1 MTKITT
7 IIRYSILLLSMAGES
22 FAQAPAITI
31 ASEFGVFT
39 GSGIITNSGTTTVKG
54 AVGTHSGSITGSSI
68 SYSGQSHINDQT
80 SVDAQMEINNI
91 LSSFSASGG
100 TCQTLSTTF
109 GNGASLNPGNYCLG
123 TAGVLTGDLTL
134 NGGGDASSIFV
145 FNIGGE
151 LTATDANIILTGSA
165 SWNNVY
171 FIING
176 AFNLNQN
183 TTPTTSIFRGTAITS
198 GVISLSSGSMVQ
210 GRLLSG
216 AGAINL
222 QGNTIYAAETPLPV
236 TLTSFT
242 AKKGETQTTVLNWT
256 TTAET
261 NSDRFEIQRS
271 NNGKLW
277 NQLATVSAKGE
288 STTLTSYQYTDAK
301 PENGTNLYRLK
312 MIDKDETFAYSR
324 IQSAEFK
331 MLSKTV
337 LFPNP
342 MVDLLTLSVDDIS
355 LIQRIQISNIL
366 GASVYDISKV
376 SSDLSANLNVRNLPA
391 GMYIVR
397 VTNNMGSVASTKI
410 VKQ

>member
-1 MTKITT
+1 MTKTTT
-7 IIRYSILLLSMAGES
+7 IIRCAVLILCTAGKI
-22 FAQAPAITI
+22 FAQAPAIPI

-39 GSGIITNSGTTTVKG
+39 GSGAITNSGTTTVKG
-54 AVGTHSGSITGSSI
+54 SVGTHTGSITGSSI

-80 SVDAQMEINNI
+80 SINAESEITNV
-91 LSSFSASGG
+91 LASFSASGG
-100 TCQTLSTTF
+100 TCQTLATTF
-109 GNGASLNPGNYCLG
+109 GNGATLTPGNYCLG
-123 TAGVLTGDLTL
+123 TAGVLTGNLTL
-134 NGGGDASSIFV
+134 NGGGDPSSIFV

-171 FIING
+171 FIVNG
-176 AFNLNQN
+176 AFNLNQI
-183 TTPTTSIFRGTAITS
+183 TSPTTSIFRGTAITS
-198 GVISLSSGSMVQ
+198 GVISLSSGSVVQ

-222 QGNTIYAAETPLPV
+222 QGNTIYASETPLPV

-242 AKKGETQTTVLNWT
+242 AKKGELQTTLLKWT

-271 NNGKLW
+271 NNGKVW
-277 NQLATVSAKGE
+277 NPIATIFAKGE
-288 STTLTSYQYTDAK
+288 STTLSSYQYSDTK

-324 IQSAEFK
+324 IQSTEFK
-331 MLSKTV
+331 MLAKTV
-337 LFPNP
+337 LYPNP
-342 MVDLLTLSVDDIS
+342 AIDYLTLHVDDIS
-355 LIQRIQISNIL
+355 MIQRIQISNIL
-366 GASVYDISKV
+366 GVNVYDISKAA
-376 SSDLSANLNVRNLPA
+376 SNLSDKVDVKNFPS

-397 VTNNMGSVASTKI
+397 ITNNTGNIAATKI
-410 VKQ
+410 IKQ

>member
-1 MTKITT
+1 MTKTT
-7 IIRYSILLLSMAGES
+7 TLLRCAALILCMAGKIS
-22 FAQAPAITI
+22 AQAPAIPV

-39 GSGIITNSGTTTVKG
+39 GSGAITNSGATTVKG
-54 AVGTHSGSITGSSI
+54 ALGTRTGSITGSAI

-80 SVDAQMEINNI
+80 SINAETEITNV
-91 LSSFSASGG
+91 LASFSASGG
-100 TCQTLSTTF
+100 TCQTLGATF
-109 GNGASLNPGNYCLG
+109 GNGATLTAGNYCLG

-134 NGGGDASSIFV
+134 DGGGDASSIFV

-165 SWNNVY
+165 TWNNVY
-171 FIING
+171 FIVNG

-183 TTPTTSIFRGTAITS
+183 TSPATSIFRGTAITS
-198 GVISLSSGSMVQ
+198 GVISLSSGSRVQ

-242 AKKGETQTTVLNWT
+242 AKKGELQTTLLKWT

-271 NNGKLW
+271 NNGKVW
-277 NQLATVSAKGE
+277 NPITTILAKGE
-288 STTLTSYQYTDAK
+288 STSLSSYQYSDTK

-324 IQSAEFK
+324 IESTEFK
-331 MLSKTV
+331 MLAKTV
-337 LFPNP
+337 LYPNP
-342 MVDLLTLSVDDIS
+342 AVDYLTLNVDDIS
-355 LIQRIQISNIL
+355 MIQRIQISNIL
-366 GASVYDISKV
+366 GVNVYDITKAA
-376 SSDLSANLNVRNLPA
+376 SDLSSKVDVKNLPS

-397 VTNNMGSVASTKI
+397 ITNNTGNIASAKI

>member
-1 MTKITT
+1 MTKHYKLVLAVATSLFL
-7 IIRYSILLLSMAGES
+7 YGETS
-22 FAQAPAITI
+22 AQAPAIPV

-39 GSGIITNSGTTTVKG
+39 GSGTITNGGTTTVKG
-54 AVGTHSGSITGSSI
+54 AVGTHTGTTTGSSI
-68 SYSGQSHINDQT
+68 SYSGQSHFGDQT
-80 SVDAQMEINNI
+80 SINAETEITNV
-91 LSSFSASGG
+91 LASFSASGG

-109 GNGASLNPGNYCLG
+109 GNGATLSPGNYCLG
-123 TAGVLTGDLTL
+123 TSGVLTGDLTL

-183 TTPTTSIFRGTAITS
+183 TSPTTSFFRGTAITS
-198 GVISLSSGSMVQ
+198 GVISLSLGSIVQ

-242 AKKGETQTTVLNWT
+242 AKKAETQTSVLNWT

-277 NQLATVSAKGE
+277 NQLATVVAKGE
-288 STTLTSYQYTDAK
+288 SAALVSYQYTDTK

-324 IQSAEFK
+324 IQSTEFK
-331 MLSKTV
+331 IPLKTV
-337 LFPNP
+337 LYPNP
-342 MVDLLTLSVDDIS
+342 AVDYLTLSVDDIS
-355 LIQRIQISNIL
+355 LVQRIQISNIL
-366 GASVYDISKV
+366 GVNVYDISKV
-376 SSDLSANLNVRNLPA
+376 ASDLSSNLNVKNLPA

-397 VTNNMGSVASTKI
+397 VTNNMGNVASTKI